1 MFWRLA
7 LAAFSIAACLFAQE
21 NPVTTFRTESNLVSL
36 NVSAFDQE
44 GRIVSRVHGQISEEE
59 LKERLE
65 WLLGD
70 RTRPKPPAL
79 VRYQ

>member
-1 MFWRLA
+1 MRDLLRLGMGKA
-7 LAAFSIAACLFAQE
+7 VPATAFL
-21 NPVTTFRTESNLVSL
+21 
-36 NVSAFDQE
+36 DQE